1 MTTVAIIARREYAE
15 RIKQRGWIIG
25 TVIGVVVIIALSFLP
40 VILIGLS
47 GIFGGPTKLAVVTP
61 DAKAELAIKDALV
74 AKNGDYD
81 VHFASGTSSGPSLPP
96 RVASRLKAGTFDA
109 ALVAYRE
116 PSGDLA
122 FRYYPRKSSALDDT
136 SSLRQHL
143 LRAVLEAD
151 SNAASAAQIEHR
163 MNFHFSVQSLNA
175 RYRNAMEEGI
185 SQALSVFLLVVMYM
199 AVILYGVTVAQGVIE
214 EKSNRVMELMIAA
227 LRPAQLLA
235 GKIIG
240 IGLLALTQFA
250 LFGIVGL
257 VMLVVSGIITA
268 HAAGIGAAA
277 LTSHAPGAGANPFT
291 SGAGIATVPWTTWVY
306 LVLFFLLG
314 FFTYSTLS
322 AGIGAL
328 ASKAEDVQG
337 ASMLYTMPLVAAYL
351 ISFLAINDPE
361 KPFVLWT
368 SMVPL
373 LSPMVMFTRISAG
386 TAPGWQIVTSIALS
400 LIAIWLLT
408 LFAGKLYRVGVLM
421 YGKPPRPADIWRA
434 LRSPV

>member
-1 MTTVAIIARREYAE
+1 MSIVATIARREYAE

-25 TVIGVVVIIALSFLP
+25 TVIGVIVIVALSFLP
-40 VILIGLS
+40 AILLSLS
-47 GIFGGPTKLAVVTP
+47 GVFGGPTKLAVVTP

-74 AKNGDYD
+74 TKSGGYD
-81 VHFASGTSSGPSLPP
+81 VSFTSDEASGPSLPP
-96 RVASRLKAGTFDA
+96 RVAARLRAGKFDA

-116 PSGDLA
+116 PDGDLA
-122 FRYYPRKSSALDDT
+122 FRYYPRKSSALGDT
-136 SSLRQHL
+136 SGLRQQL

-151 SNAASAAQIEHR
+151 TNAATAAQIERR

-175 RYRNAMEEGI
+175 RYRNATEEGI
-185 SQALSVFLLVVMYM
+185 SQALSVFLLIVMYM

-250 LFGIVGL
+250 LFGLVGL
-257 VMLVVSGIITA
+257 IMLVVSGIITA
-268 HAAGIGAAA
+268 HAIGIGAAA
-277 LTSHAPGAGANPFT
+277 MASHAPTAPTNPFT
-291 SGAGIATVPWTTWVY
+291 SGAGVATVPWTTWVY
-306 LVLFFLLG
+306 LLVFFLLG

-328 ASKAEDVQG
+328 ASRAEDVQG
-337 ASMLYTMPLVAAYL
+337 ASSLFTMPMVAAYF
-351 ISFLAINDPE
+351 ISFFAINDPE
-361 KPFVLWT
+361 KPFVIWA
-368 SMVPL
+368 SMIPL

-386 TAPGWQIVTSIALS
+386 TVPAWQIITSIALS
-400 LIAIWLLT
+400 LVAIWLLT

-434 LRSPV
+434 LRSPA